1 MKFHKD
7 EIRNSL
13 LEKNK
18 TKVINSNA
26 DLASIFNRSDKNSN
40 SGTKNKSILDN
51 MINNYIFLLLYYIN
65 NFNQKF

>member
-40 SGTKNKSILDN
+40 SGTKNKTILDN
-51 MINNYIFLLLYYIN
+51 MINIDNIYLRLNTGF
-65 NFNQKF
+65 F

>member
-26 DLASIFNRSDKNSN
+26 DLASIFNRSDKYSN

-51 MINNYIFLLLYYIN
+51 MIN
-65 NFNQKF
+65 K

>member
-51 MINNYIFLLLYYIN
+51 MINYLY
-65 NFNQKF
+65 